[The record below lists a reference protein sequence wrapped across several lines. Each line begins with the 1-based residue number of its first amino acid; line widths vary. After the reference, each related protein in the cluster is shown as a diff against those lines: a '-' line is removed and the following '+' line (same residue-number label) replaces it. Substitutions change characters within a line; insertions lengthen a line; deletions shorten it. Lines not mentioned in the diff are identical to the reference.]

1 MLMLVGMAD
10 SAKKLLVVMPTMWDL
25 RQFDACRA
33 EWQGRIEPEYGTPAD
48 ADCSAWFDAL
58 SYIDQT
64 STRRDFDGVFSSSDY
79 PGAVVAAA
87 VANSRKLPG
96 PDVAAV
102 LRAGHKYASRKLQQ
116 AAVPEACPRF
126 DLVNPDD
133 LKAPAT
139 GFPCFVKPV
148 KGSYTVFARRVD
160 SMAELRAHLAQDGV
174 KEFRRAFMDI
184 FNKLWARY
192 IGDGIDGRYFIAEEL
207 LSGTQVTVE
216 GFVQDGEAEVI
227 GVVDSEFYPGTSSFS
242 RFVCPSA
249 LPGQVQGV
257 MVDLA
262 RKCVAALGLRHTFFN
277 IEMFWD
283 GKRASIIEVNP
294 RICGQFGD
302 LYAKVD
308 GRNACTAAAE
318 LACGLPIKW
327 PRGQGGFSVAA
338 SVPLRVFKPC
348 RVTNCPNATRIAE
361 IEARY
366 PRTLIWSDVEP
377 EQVIDDF
384 AFEDG
389 GSSRYAVFNLGADS
403 RVDLDAKQREITAAL
418 GYKFAPL

>member
-1 MLMLVGMAD
+1 MLRAMPG

-25 RQFDACRA
+25 RQFDACRT
-33 EWQGRIEPEYGTPAD
+33 EMLSRFEIEYGTPAD

-58 SYIDQT
+58 SYIDQI
-64 STRRDFDGVFSSSDY
+64 SARRDFDGVFSSSDY
-79 PGAVVAAA
+79 PGPAVTAA
-87 VANSRKLPG
+87 VASNRGLPG
-96 PDVAAV
+96 PEVATV
-102 LRAGHKYASRKLQQ
+102 LRAGHKHASRVLQQ
-116 AAVPEACPRF
+116 AAIPEACPRF
-126 DLVNPDD
+126 DLVDPDK
-133 LKAPAT
+133 LTEPAI

-148 KGSYTVFARRVD
+148 KGSYSVFARRVD
-160 SMAELRAHLAQDGV
+160 NMAELRAHLTQDGV

-184 FNKLWARY
+184 YNRLWARY

-207 LSGTQVTVE
+207 LAGAQVTVE
-216 GFVQDGEAEVI
+216 GFVQADEPEI
-227 GVVDSEFYPGTSSFS
+227 ISVVDSEFYPGTASFS
-242 RFVCPSA
+242 RFVCPSS

-262 RKCVAALGLRHTFFN
+262 KKCITALGLKHTFFN

-294 RICGQFGD
+294 RICGQFSD

-308 GRNACTAAAE
+308 GRNTCVTAAE
-318 LACGLPIKW
+318 IACGLPVAW
-327 PRGQGGFSVAA
+327 PRGQGKFNVAA

-348 RVTNCPNATRIAE
+348 KVTSCPSATRLAE

-377 EQVIDDF
+377 GKVIDDF
-384 AFEDG
+384 ALEDG

-403 RVDLDAKQREITAAL
+403 RADLDAKQQEITAAL